1 MASPAELDAAA
12 DRLEAIALEVR
23 TGLDRVVAFHR
34 PDVWQGARA
43 ARFGQELDDQR
54 ALLRSAAE
62 QLAGDARAIRA
73 RAELLRS
80 AAPLDP

>member
-1 MASPAELDAAA
+1 MTSPAELDAAA
-12 DRLEAIALEVR
+12 DRLEAIARDVG

-54 ALLRSAAE
+54 VRLRAAAE
-62 QLAGDARAIRA
+62 QLAGEARELRA

-80 AAPLDP
+80 ATALPP